1 MSDTVIDAPKRGRR
15 KGFKMPEEH
24 RGKIKV
30 SALLNRLQQC
40 ALGVISL
47 PPDQVKCLEIALRKA
62 LPDLSAVE
70 MKADV
75 ASYVARLPTP
85 AANTEA
91 WLESVKPP
99 LLASTPICRQ
109 DADSANKPN
118 EINDIAGINPP
129 HGDAE

>member
-15 KGFKMPEEH
+15 KGFVMPEEH

-75 ASYVARLPTP
+75 ATYVARLPTP

-99 LLASTPICRQ
+99 LLTATCLQHDTDKDDTSKT
-109 DADSANKPN
+109 
-118 EINDIAGINPP
+118 
-129 HGDAE
+129 